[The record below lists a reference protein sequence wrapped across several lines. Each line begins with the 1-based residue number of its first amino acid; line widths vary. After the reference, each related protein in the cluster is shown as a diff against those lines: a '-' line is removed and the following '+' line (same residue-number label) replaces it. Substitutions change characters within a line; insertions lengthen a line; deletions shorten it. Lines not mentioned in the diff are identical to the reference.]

1 MPTFSNLSQLG
12 KYLQKVVRDS
22 MEDVGVAVEDKV
34 REKIEEVVYNNPAQ
48 PNEYIRTHEL
58 ATSLIHTQP
67 KQTGNEITVEVKHE
81 DDLIGHY
88 APNQHMSV
96 VDGSELSVESL
107 AEIVN
112 YGLAGDIFGQGYW
125 TESRS
130 YFSDAE
136 KEVLDSKLHLKA
148 MKDSLHSKG
157 IKTL

>member
-130 YFSDAE
+130 CLLYTSDAADE
-136 KEVLDSKLHLKA
+136 
-148 MKDSLHSKG
+148 
-157 IKTL
+157 

>member
-1 MPTFSNLSQLG
+1 MPSFSNLAQLE

-34 REKIEEVVYNNPAQ
+34 REKIEDEVYQNPTQTAQ
-48 PNEYIRTHEL
+48 YKRTHEL
-58 ATSLIHTQP
+58 ANSLTHSQP

-96 VDGSELSVESL
+96 VDGSKLSVESL

-112 YGLAGDIFGQGYW
+112 YGLSGDIFGQGYW

-136 KEVLDSKLHLKA
+136 KEVLDSKLHVKA

-157 IKTL
+157 IDTI